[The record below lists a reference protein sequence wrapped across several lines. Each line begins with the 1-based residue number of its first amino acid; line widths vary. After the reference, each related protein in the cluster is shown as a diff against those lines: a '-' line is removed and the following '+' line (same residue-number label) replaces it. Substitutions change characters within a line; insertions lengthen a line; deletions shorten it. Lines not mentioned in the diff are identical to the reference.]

1 MILHVRGVMLE
12 FMWQKWTAALLC
24 GAGWLGAQ
32 SVTVIQGGWVVDGS
46 GAPARQ
52 ARVVIRGGRIAEV
65 GGSGSVP
72 GAQVIEAA
80 GRTLIPG
87 LFDLHTHLP
96 YSGLPGLY
104 GDWPKN
110 LAAYLLH
117 GVTSAVD
124 FGTYPETF
132 EPMRRLLRD
141 GRVIGP
147 RLHLAAR
154 MTTPGGHGAE
164 AGRGDF
170 FSQEVTTPRE
180 AAAAVE
186 RLLPYQP
193 DAIKVFTDGWRYGAG
208 PDMTSMDEA
217 TLAAIVK
224 HAHAKGM
231 EVLTHTVTLE
241 RAKQAARAGIDVLA
255 HGIGDARADD
265 EFLMLLREKQT
276 TYVSTL
282 AVYESKTWPGRD
294 VLAAFLDPAALAVAL
309 RMSSSTTPP
318 TASRRRRWANLTA
331 NVAAARQ
338 AGARIGAGTDAGVT
352 GTIHGRSSIRELELL
367 VEAGLTPFEAIAA
380 ATSTAA
386 RALGVAAERGVI
398 APGQLADLV
407 LIDGKPHERIAD
419 LYRVAGVWMEGRA
432 LDLAA
437 LRRTATAPGTSPLP
451 ALAARPLI
459 DDMEN
464 VQRTSVDT
472 LRVNA
477 SDAGH
482 DNSRSMF
489 QQILRAGAG
498 AGHALAIQARMSE
511 KESPFA
517 QVWLPLSRG
526 GVEPVDAARFQGI
539 EFESRGDGRAY
550 RLIAQR
556 RGVRDGKF
564 PSAPFQ
570 AGAKW
575 QRQRISFSALG
586 LTRPA
591 DLTVL
596 AFEIARAPGTLGWL
610 ELDNVRFY

>member
-1 MILHVRGVMLE
+1 
-12 FMWQKWTAALLC
+12 MWKKWTAVVLC

-32 SVTVIQGGWVVDGS
+32 SVSVIQGGWVVDGT
-46 GAPARQ
+46 GAPAQR
-52 ARVVIRGGRIAEV
+52 ARVVVRDGRIAEV
-65 GGSGSVP
+65 GGSGEVP
-72 GAQVIEAA
+72 GAQVIDAA
-80 GRTLIPG
+80 ERTVIPG

-96 YSGLPGLY
+96 YAGLPGLQ
-104 GDWPKN
+104 GDWAKN

-154 MTTPGGHGAE
+154 ITTPGGHGAE

-170 FSQEVTTPRE
+170 FSLEVTTPRE
-180 AAAAVE
+180 AQAAVE
-186 RLLPYQP
+186 RWLPYQP

-224 HAHAKGM
+224 HAHAKGIK
-231 EVLTHTVTLE
+231 VLTHTVTLE
-241 RAKQAARAGIDVLA
+241 RAKQAVRAGIDVLA

-265 EFLMLLREKQT
+265 EFLKLLRDKQT

-282 AVYESKTWPGRD
+282 AVYESKKWPGRD
-294 VLAAFLDPAALAVAL
+294 VLAAFLDPAGLAAAL
-309 RMSSSTTPP
+309 RMSSSDNPP
-318 TASRRRRWANLTA
+318 TAPRRRRWGNLTA
-331 NVAAARQ
+331 NVAAVHR
-338 AGARIGAGTDAGVT
+338 AGGRIGAGTDAGVT

-367 VEAGLTPFEAIAA
+367 VESGLTPLEAIAA
-380 ATSTAA
+380 ATSSSA
-386 RALGVAAERGVI
+386 RALGVAAERGTI
-398 APGQLADLV
+398 EPGKLADLV
-407 LIDGKPHERIAD
+407 LIDGQPHERIAD

-432 LDLAA
+432 LDLGAI
-437 LRRTATAPGTSPLP
+437 RRTATAPEVTPLP
-451 ALAARPLI
+451 ALTAKPII

-464 VQRTSVDT
+464 PQRTSVDT

-477 SDAGH
+477 SDPGH
-482 DNSRSMF
+482 DNSHLLF
-489 QQILRAGAG
+489 QQILRAGG
-498 AGHALAIQARMSE
+498 KGHALAIQARMGD
-511 KESPFA
+511 KEAPYA

-526 GVEPVDAARFQGI
+526 GVEPVDASRYRGI
-539 EFESRGDGRAY
+539 EFDTRGDGRPY
-550 RLIAQR
+550 KLIFQH
-556 RGVRDGKF
+556 RGVRDNKF
-564 PSAPFQ
+564 PSAPFR

-575 QRQRISFSALG
+575 QRQRVPFSALG
-586 LTRPA
+586 LTGPA
-591 DLTVL
+591 GLTVL
-596 AFEIARAPGTLGWL
+596 AFEIARGPGTLGWL